1 MKTVRFTILTLLFIA
16 TCFLPPAF
24 SSERWGLPP
33 GAKMRLGKGIV
44 YENII
49 FSRYTSLLA
58 VPSSIGVWLYDA
70 RTGKERNLLTNHT
83 GYVSSVDF
91 SPDGKTLAS
100 SSGSEF
106 YIWDVATGERKIVVA
121 AHSNE
126 ISDVAF
132 SPDGK
137 ILATAGDYEGPTV
150 KLWDVATGALKTTFR
165 GHTDDIRSIAFSP
178 DGKTLASG
186 GYDEENTI
194 ELWDVATE
202 ELKATLTTK
211 DEFGL
216 RGVRNIAFSPD
227 GKTLAACE
235 GWWGKQLFLWDVATG
250 TPKAPLIGHMGGTT
264 SVDFSPDSRTLAS
277 SSMDGT
283 VCLWDVATGSYK
295 TALIAH
301 TDAIAS
307 VAFSPDGTTLATA
320 SWDSTIILWDTES
333 LQQKI
338 TITGHT
344 SGFSDIAFSPT
355 GQTIVSAGQDKTLRL
370 WDTTTGKNTRTLRGH
385 PTPVGSVDFSSD
397 GHTIAS
403 SGTLI
408 SGTGWFAVDHTVRLW
423 DAASGKHKAT
433 LFGDKTSGGNVTFSP
448 DGRILAKSTRK
459 VIFWDVATG
468 NLIWTIP
475 EDERRQ
481 GYLTVTF
488 SPDWQKLAIGIDSE
502 IRLWDI
508 ESRQAIAT
516 FHAPAYRSRISN
528 IAFSPD
534 GNTIAIVWKNR
545 ELYLWSI
552 NSSDRKIIPIE
563 QTSYY
568 IELAFSP
575 DGQTLI
581 TAGRDGTVQI
591 WDAISGESKSTL
603 MGMPNGIDSLVFS
616 PDGKTFAT
624 SSWDG
629 TILLWDFPFIVN
641 PGQMPPEQLIPLE
654 ADVNRDGVED
664 VYDLVIVAANFG
676 QTGPNPADVNGDGV
690 VNIADL
696 IQVAAALADAAAAPS
711 VYQKVPPT
719 LTAKAL
725 QQWLAQAQ
733 QLPLTEPTEQRGIH
747 FLQQLFAI
755 LTPKKTVLLPNYPN
769 PFNPETWIPYQLANA
784 AEVTLRIHS
793 ATGHLVRVLKLG
805 HQPAGIY
812 QNQNRAAYWD
822 GKNERGEPVAS
833 GVYFYTL
840 SADDVTATRRMVI
853 RK

>member
-1 MKTVRFTILTLLFIA
+1 MKTIRFTILALLLIA

-24 SSERWGLPP
+24 SSERWGLPA
-33 GAKMRLGKGIV
+33 GAKMRLGKGRISG
-44 YENII
+44 NII

-58 VPSSIGVWLYDA
+58 VPSSIGVWLYDV
-70 RTGKERNLLTNHT
+70 RTGKERKLLTNHI

-91 SPDGKTLAS
+91 SPDGKTLTS
-100 SSGSEF
+100 SSGAEF

-137 ILATAGDYEGPTV
+137 TLATAGDYEEPTV
-150 KLWDVATGALKTTFR
+150 KLWDVATGALKTTFM
-165 GHTDDIRSIAFSP
+165 GHRDDISSIAFSP

-186 GYDEENTI
+186 GDDEENTVK
-194 ELWDVATE
+194 LWDVATG
-202 ELKATLTTK
+202 ELKTTLTT
-211 DEFGL
+211 DNEIGW
-216 RGVRNIAFSPD
+216 GTENVTFSPD
-227 GKTLAACE
+227 GKTLAGHE
-235 GWWGKQLFLWDVATG
+235 GWLESRAHLWDVATG
-250 TPKAPLIGHMGGTT
+250 RRKTILRRRVHSFR

-277 SSMDGT
+277 GSKDGT
-283 VCLWDVATGSYK
+283 TCLWDVATSGYK
-295 TALIAH
+295 TTLIAH
-301 TDAIAS
+301 TDEVVS
-307 VAFSPDGTTLATA
+307 VAFNPEGTLLATG
-320 SWDSTIILWDTES
+320 SFDSTIILWDTES

-370 WDTTTGKNTRTLRGH
+370 WDTTTSKNTRTLRGH
-385 PTPVGSVDFSSD
+385 PTPAVSVDFSSD
-397 GHTIAS
+397 GQTIAS
-403 SGTLI
+403 SGGSI
-408 SGTGWFAVDHTVRLW
+408 SGYYWFAVDHTVRLW
-423 DAASGKHKAT
+423 DAASGTQKAT
-433 LFGDKTSGGNVTFSP
+433 LLGHKTSGSNVNFSP
-448 DGRILAKSTRK
+448 DGRILATSTK
-459 VIFWDVATG
+459 KAIFWDVATG
-468 NLIWTIP
+468 NPIWTIS
-475 EDERRQ
+475 EGERQ
-481 GYLTVTF
+481 EGYLAVTF
-488 SPDWQKLAIGIDSE
+488 SPDGQKLAIGIDSE

-534 GNTIAIVWKNR
+534 GNTLAIVWKNR

-563 QTSYY
+563 QTDRY

-581 TAGRDGTVQI
+581 TAGSEGTVQI
-591 WDAISGESKSTL
+591 WDAISGESESIL
-603 MGMPNGIDSLVFS
+603 RGMPNGIDDLVFS

-624 SSWDG
+624 SNWYG
-629 TILLWDFPFIVN
+629 TILLWDLPSIIN
-641 PGQMPPEQLIPLE
+641 PGQIPPEQLIPLE
-654 ADVNRDGVED
+654 ADVNRDGVVD
-664 VYDLVIVAANFG
+664 VHDLVIVAANFG

-719 LTAKAL
+719 LTAKAV

-733 QLPLTEPTEQRGIH
+733 QLPLTEPTAQRGIH

-755 LTPKKTVLLPNYPN
+755 LTPKKTGLLPNYPN
-769 PFNPETWIPYQLANA
+769 PFNPETWIPYQLANSA
-784 AEVTLRIHS
+784 DVRISIHT
-793 ATGHLVRVLKLG
+793 ADGTLVRQLVLG
-805 HQPAGIY
+805 NQAAGLY
-812 QNQNRAAYWD
+812 HSRNRAAYWD
-822 GKNERGEPVAS
+822 GKNEAGEPVAS

-840 SADDVTATRRMVI
+840 EAGKFSATRKMLI